1 MLQFPN
7 AKINI
12 GLSVLRKRPDGYHD
26 LETVFV
32 PVAWCDALEF
42 IPAETTSLHTHGI
55 QVTGNPE
62 SNLVWKAYALMRTR
76 FPSLPPLE
84 IHLEKIIPHGAGLG
98 GGSADAA
105 FMLNGLNTHF
115 ALGLQQNELI
125 ELALQLG
132 SDCPF
137 FIYNRPCLAYGRGEQ
152 LKPINLNLAS
162 WRVVLIKPNFSMST
176 ALAFQGI
183 TPKEPAHSLAER
195 IAQPIAQWRNNIVN
209 DFEAPLIQHYP
220 HIALIRDSLYQA
232 GCTYASLSG
241 SGSTVFGL
249 FEAHQEQN
257 IQAGLTELHK
267 KIRDLQVKITDILM

>member
-42 IPAETTSLHTHGI
+42 IPAATTSLHTHGI

-62 SNLVWKAYALMRTR
+62 SNLVWKAYALMREH
-76 FPSLPPLE
+76 FPTLPPLE
-84 IHLEKIIPHGAGLG
+84 IHLDKIIPHGAGLG

-105 FMLNGLNTHF
+105 FMLGGLNTHF
-115 ALGLQQNELI
+115 ALGLQPNELI
-125 ELALQLG
+125 AMALQLG

-152 LKPINLNLAS
+152 LTPIVLNLTG
-162 WRVVLIKPNFSMST
+162 WRVVLVKPNFSMST

-183 TPKEPAHSLAER
+183 TPKEPAHSLAQL
-195 IAQPIAQWRNNIVN
+195 IAQPIAQWRNTIVN

-220 HIALIRDSLYQA
+220 AIALIRDALYHA

-241 SGSTVFGL
+241 SGSAVFGL

-257 IQAGLTELHK
+257 INEGIHELHK
-267 KIRDLQVKITDILM
+267 KIRDLQVKITDIVM